1 MKKAIFVL
9 FLLMTATIVKAQ
21 SNIVVADKSDRTT
34 INVADLQNHI
44 SAHINRYYVG
54 FIINEAARVVV
65 KNVITYEVIISQG
78 ITTDTLVYDEN
89 SNFIRN
95 ISQRDTLK
103 KAQKKKQ

>member
-1 MKKAIFVL
+1 MKKVIFVL
-9 FLLMTATIVKAQ
+9 FLLMTATLAKAQ

-54 FIINEAARVVV
+54 FIISEAARIVV
-65 KNVITYEVIISQG
+65 KNVITYEVIITQG
-78 ITTDTLVYDEN
+78 TTTDTLVYDEN

-95 ISQRDTLK
+95 ISQKDTLK
-103 KAQKKKQ
+103 TAQKKK